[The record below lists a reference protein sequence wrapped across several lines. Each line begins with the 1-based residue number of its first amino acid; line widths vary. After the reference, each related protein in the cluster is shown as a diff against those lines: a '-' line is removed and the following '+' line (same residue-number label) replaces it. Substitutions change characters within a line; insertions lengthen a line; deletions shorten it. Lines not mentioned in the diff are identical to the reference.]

1 MSLREI
7 QMRKASVK
15 DEYLIY
21 KYYNSIHGT
30 VYITVWFILKYR
42 SNEERV
48 SLSLDDDLV
57 DESELLARAHDR
69 VCNRMCGRA
78 DSSVERPLTP
88 VPPRS
93 PTRERTATR
102 PAYSPI
108 NSVMRRANFH
118 LNWVHKLERCHSLFC
133 SMKECHADALFATVT
148 TPTTMCGIGES
159 LSVQLAKKKLERR

>member
-1 MSLREI
+1 M
-7 QMRKASVK
+7 
-15 DEYLIY
+15 
-21 KYYNSIHGT
+21 
-30 VYITVWFILKYR
+30 
-42 SNEERV
+42 

-69 VCNRMCGRA
+69 VCNRMCGRG

-93 PTRERTATR
+93 PTRERTATP

-133 SMKECHADALFATVT
+133 SMKRVSCRYFVRYCYNSDNYVWHWRKFVGATSKEEIGAALMFYENYTEFT
-148 TPTTMCGIGES
+148 ILS
-159 LSVQLAKKKLERR
+159 LLASQFW